1 MKHYLKPRVGG
12 LLAGIMFL
20 ALIASGASGANGAT
34 ENSAEEVVRT
44 TTQQVLDVLRKEGD
58 QLKGDSQRLYQLIDD
73 LILPNFDF
81 VKMSSRVLGRY
92 WRKASK
98 QQQQAFIEQFQGL
111 LVRTYAQAL
120 IDFRDQEI
128 EILHT
133 TTGANNPTVVHSR
146 INQVAGPAIPINYRM
161 LLQGDKWKVFDVT
174 IDGVSLVTNY
184 RATFSQEIKRNG
196 LDGLIKRLAAKN
208 SNKT

>member
-1 MKHYLKPRVGG
+1 MKHNLRPRAGG
-12 LLAGIMFL
+12 FMAGILFL
-20 ALIASGASGANGAT
+20 TLFVSGASGAT

-58 QLKGDSQRLYQLIDD
+58 GIKGDSQRLYELIDD
-73 LILPNFDF
+73 LILPHFDF
-81 VKMSSRVLGRY
+81 IKMSSRVLGRY

-120 IDFRDQEI
+120 IDFRDQDI
-128 EILHT
+128 EVLPAT
-133 TTGANNPTVVHSR
+133 TEASNPTVVRSR

-161 LLQGDKWKVFDVT
+161 QMQDNQWKVFDVS
-174 IDGVSLVTNY
+174 IDGVSIVTNY
-184 RATFSQEIKRNG
+184 RASFSREIKRNG
-196 LDGLIKRLAAKN
+196 IDGLIKRLMNKN